1 MTTSSYLVDFPT
13 EILLLIFQE
22 ASAISYRTDISSKN
36 LCGPSPTPPS
46 SSRSLP
52 RQPLQPTPLN
62 IAGVCLRW
70 REITL
75 NMPQLWS
82 SFALSLDSD
91 RLGTQLALYRLGLY
105 LFRSKDSPLMIRIHG
120 SFRGASDVPGV
131 DALIRTLCGSVGR
144 WKALDV
150 TNTSL
155 PEGWDS
161 MFRSFFQLLE
171 ASKLD
176 LSPRTLSSL
185 TLREPLHTHNYKAS
199 SPDSKASPFDT
210 LFRGITSLTITPRLH
225 LHRLWH
231 GGLLNR
237 CSDTL
242 TDLTI
247 ELLGVPNETSL
258 YHWQVLPSLRS
269 LTVVVKWRRGSPKDA
284 LTSIFVGFICPEL
297 KRLEVRID
305 MEEPSKLAYWPGPAA
320 IEFLSAAGLPLGVD
334 RDQVREEELEGG
346 GLEEVV
352 LVNVK
357 MSAQELADLGEAA
370 PGVRISMK
378 SM

>member
-1 MTTSSYLVDFPT
+1 MATSSCLVDFPT
-13 EILLLIFQE
+13 EILLLIFKE
-22 ASAISYRTDISSKN
+22 ASTIGYRTDISSKN

-46 SSRSLP
+46 STQSLSHH
-52 RQPLQPTPLN
+52 PLQPTPLN

-75 NMPQLWS
+75 NTPQLWS
-82 SFALSLDSD
+82 SFALSLDPD
-91 RLGTQLALYRLGLY
+91 RLGTHLALYRLGLY
-105 LFRSKDSPLMIRIHG
+105 LSRSKDSPLMIRVHG
-120 SFRGASDVPGV
+120 SLEGTSDVPGV
-131 DALIRTLCGSVGR
+131 DVLIRKLCGSIGR

-161 MFRSFFQLLE
+161 MFQSFFQLLG

-176 LSPRTLSSL
+176 LKPQLLSSL
-185 TLREPLHTHNYKAS
+185 TLSEPLHTDNYKATS
-199 SPDSKASPFDT
+199 SGSKASPFDT
-210 LFRGITSLTITPRLH
+210 LFLGITSLTVTPRLH

-237 CSDTL
+237 CSATL

-284 LTSIFVGFICPEL
+284 LTSIFVGLICPEL
-297 KRLEVRID
+297 KKMELRIE
-305 MEEPSKLAYWPGPAA
+305 MEEPSKLAYWPGPVAL
-320 IEFLSAAGLPLGVD
+320 EFLSAVGLPLGVD

-346 GLEEVV
+346 GLEELL
-352 LVNVK
+352 LVDVK
-357 MSAQELADLGEAA
+357 MSAQELADLREAV
-370 PGVRISMK
+370 PGARIYMK